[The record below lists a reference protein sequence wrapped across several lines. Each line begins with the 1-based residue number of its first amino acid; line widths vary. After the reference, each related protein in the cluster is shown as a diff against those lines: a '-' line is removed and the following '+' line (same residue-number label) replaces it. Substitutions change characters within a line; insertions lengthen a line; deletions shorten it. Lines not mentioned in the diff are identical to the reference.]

1 MINKQ
6 TLQFNIDKIKEEIAI
21 AANEAGRSSD
31 EITIVAVTKYVDA
44 ETTRLLPQ
52 CGLNTL
58 GESRPQV
65 LWEKA
70 KALNDE
76 NITWHMIGHL
86 QRNKVART
94 IEYAAL
100 IHSIDSMRLLKEIDH
115 EAQQQGIKVNG
126 LLQVNISYE
135 ENKHGFTRDELSE
148 LVTRLDEY
156 PHVNVSGLMG
166 MAGLGI
172 DENVTQQQFAYL
184 RELRDELV
192 SGTSINLPHLSM
204 GMSHDFHLA
213 IKEGA
218 TIVRIG
224 SRLFE

>member
-1 MINKQ
+1 MINQ
-6 TLQFNIDKIKEEIAI
+6 QSLQSNIDKLKEEIAT

-31 EITIVAVTKYVDA
+31 DITIVAVTKYIDA

-52 CGLNTL
+52 CGLSIL
-58 GESRPQV
+58 GESRPQA

-70 KALNDE
+70 QVLNDE

-86 QRNKVART
+86 QRNKVSRT
-94 IEYAAL
+94 IEYAEM
-100 IHSIDSMRLLKEIDH
+100 IHSIDSLRLLKEIDH
-115 EAQQQGIKVNG
+115 VAQQQGIKVNG
-126 LLQVNISYE
+126 LLQVNISHE
-135 ENKHGFTRDELSE
+135 ENKHGFTRDELSD
-148 LVTRLDEY
+148 LVTRLEDY
-156 PHVNVSGLMG
+156 AHVNISGLMG

-172 DENVTQQQFAYL
+172 NENETQKQFAYL
-184 RELRDELV
+184 RELRDELA
-192 SGTSINLPHLSM
+192 SGTSIKLPHLSM